1 MRILKKRKIIN
12 ENFKPDIFSVIFSSC
27 FYIGYVPFASGTFG
41 SLFGILFFLINGF
54 SDLQILIPVILGCF
68 ILGIITSGIMMKRF
82 GDDPS
87 EVVIDEVIGMWIT
100 VLVFFVLDPNVGT
113 LNLIHF
119 IILFMSFRFF
129 DIFKIQPA
137 KYFDDLDTAFGVM
150 MDDVIAGVYG
160 GITAFLLIKLI
171 HNYFPV

>member
-27 FYIGYVPFASGTFG
+27 FYIGYIPFASGTFG
-41 SLFGILFFLINGF
+41 SVFGILFFIANDFLNF
-54 SDLQILIPVILGCF
+54 EILIPAIL
-68 ILGIITSGIMMKRF
+68 ILFGIGIYTSGVMMKRF

-87 EVVIDEVIGMWIT
+87 EVVLDEVIGMWVT
-100 VLVFFVLDPNVGT
+100 VL
-113 LNLIHF
+113 IF
-119 IILFMSFRFF
+119 IILDPSVSSLSLIQFIVLFFSFRFF

-150 MDDVIAGVYG
+150 MDDVIAGLYA
-160 GITAFLLIKLI
+160 GITSFLLIKILNNFI
-171 HNYFPV
+171 